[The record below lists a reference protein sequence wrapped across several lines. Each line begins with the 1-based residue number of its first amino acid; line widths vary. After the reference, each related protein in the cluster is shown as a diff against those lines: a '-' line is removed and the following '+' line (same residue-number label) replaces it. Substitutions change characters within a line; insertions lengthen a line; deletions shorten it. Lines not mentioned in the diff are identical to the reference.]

1 MAIFVL
7 KNASVTIN
15 SVDLSAYVTSVTLDY
30 KKDAVESTAMGAS
43 GHTYEGGL
51 QSNTVTVS
59 LNQDFA
65 ATKTEATIF
74 PLVGTSTTVVVKADS
89 GAVSATNPSYTVSST
104 YLEGSQPVAGAVGD
118 LAAMQLTFT
127 GGTLVKATS

>member
-30 KKDAVESTAMGAS
+30 KIDAVESTAMGAG
-43 GHTYEGGL
+43 GHVYVGGL
-51 QSNTVTVS
+51 QANQVTVN

-74 PLVGTSTTVVVKADS
+74 PLVGTSTTIVVKADT
-89 GAVSATNPSYTVSST
+89 GAVSTTNPSYTISNS
-104 YLEGSQPVAGAVGD
+104 YLEGSQPVNGSVGD
-118 LAAMQLTFT
+118 LAAMALTFT
-127 GGTLVKATS
+127 GGTLVKATT

>member
-7 KNASVTIN
+7 KNASVTIG
-15 SVDLSAYVTSVTLDY
+15 SVDLSPYVTQVSVDY
-30 KKDAVESTAMGAS
+30 KVTPVSSTAMGDVS
-43 GHTYEGGL
+43 ERSIGGL
-51 QSNTVTVS
+51 QSNSVTVT

-74 PLVGTSTTVVVKADS
+74 PLVGTQTTVVVKSDS
-89 GAVSATNPSYTVSST
+89 GATSATNPSYTIANT

-118 LAAMQLTFT
+118 LAAMSLTFS
-127 GGTLVKATS
+127 GGTLTKATS

>member
-30 KKDAVESTAMGAS
+30 KIDAVESTAMGS
-43 GHTYEGGL
+43 GGHVYTGGL
-51 QSNTVTVS
+51 QANSVTVN

-89 GAVSATNPSYTVSST
+89 GAVSATNPSYTISNA
-104 YLEGSQPVAGAVGD
+104 YLEGSQPVAGSVGD
-118 LAAMQLTFT
+118 LAAMAVVFN

>member
-15 SVDLSAYVTSVTLDY
+15 SVDLSSYVTSVTLDY
-30 KKDAVESTAMGAS
+30 KIDAVESTAMGS
-43 GHTYEGGL
+43 GGHVYTGGL
-51 QSNTVTVS
+51 QANQVTVN

-74 PLVGTSTTVVVKADS
+74 PLVGTSTTVVVKADT
-89 GAVSATNPSYTVSST
+89 GAVSTTNPSYTISST
-104 YLEGSQPVAGAVGD
+104 YLEGSQPVNGSVGD
-118 LAAMQLTFT
+118 LAAMALTFT
-127 GGTLVKATS
+127 GGTLVKATT

>member
-7 KNASVTIN
+7 KNASVTVN

-30 KKDAVESTAMGAS
+30 KVDSVEVTAMGAT
-43 GHTYEGGL
+43 GHSYTGGL
-51 QSNTVTVS
+51 QSNTVALN

-65 ATKTEATIF
+65 ATKVEATTF
-74 PLVGTSTTVVVKADS
+74 PLVGTTTTLVIKADS
-89 GAVSATNPSYTVSST
+89 GAVSATNPSYTIT
-104 YLEGSQPVAGAVGD
+104 GAYLEGSQPVQGAVGD

-127 GGTLVKATS
+127 GGSLVKATS

>member
-15 SVDLSAYVTSVTLDY
+15 SVDLSAYVTSVTVDY
-30 KKDAVESTAMGAS
+30 KVDAVESTAMGNT
-43 GHTYEGGL
+43 GHLYVGGL
-51 QSNTVTVS
+51 QSNSVTVN

-74 PLVGTSTTVVVKADS
+74 PLVGTSTTVVVKSDS
-89 GAVSATNPSYTVSST
+89 GAVSITNPSYTIANT
-104 YLEGSQPVAGAVGD
+104 FLEGSQPVAGAVGD
-118 LAAMQLTFT
+118 LAAMALTFN
-127 GGTLVKATS
+127 GGTMTKATS

>member
-15 SVDLSAYVTSVTLDY
+15 SVDLSAYVTSVTVDY
-30 KKDAVESTAMGAS
+30 KVDAVESTAMGAS
-43 GHTYEGGL
+43 GHSFTGGL
-51 QSNTVTVS
+51 QSNSITVN

-89 GAVSATNPSYTVSST
+89 GATSATNPSYTIAGT
-104 YLEGSQPVAGAVGD
+104 FLEGSQPVAGAVGD
-118 LAAMQLTFT
+118 LAAMALTFN
-127 GGTLVKATS
+127 GGTMTKATS

>member
-15 SVDLSAYVTSVTLDY
+15 SVDLSAYVTSVTVDY
-30 KKDAVESTAMGAS
+30 KVDAVESTAMGAG
-43 GHTYEGGL
+43 GHTYTGGL
-51 QSNTVTVS
+51 QANTVTVN

-89 GAVSATNPSYTVSST
+89 GAVSATNPSYTVSDA

-118 LAAMQLTFT
+118 LAAMSLSFT
-127 GGTLVKATS
+127 GGTLAKATS

>member
-15 SVDLSAYVTSVTLDY
+15 SVDLSAYVTSVTVDY
-30 KKDAVESTAMGAS
+30 KVDAVESTAMGAT
-43 GHTYEGGL
+43 GHTYTGGL
-51 QSNTVTVS
+51 QSGTVTVS

-74 PLVGTSTTVVVKADS
+74 PLVGTTTTVVVKADS
-89 GAVSATNPSYTVSST
+89 GAVAATNPSYTCSG
-104 YLEGSQPVAGAVGD
+104 YLEGSQPVNGSVGD
-118 LAAMQLTFT
+118 LSAMQLTFQGPIT
-127 GGTLVKATS
+127 KATS

>member
-15 SVDLSAYVTSVTLDY
+15 SVDLSAYVTSVTVDY
-30 KKDAVESTAMGAS
+30 KVDAVESTAMGAS
-43 GHTYEGGL
+43 GHSYTGGL
-51 QSNTVTVS
+51 QSNSVTVN

-74 PLVGTSTTVVVKADS
+74 PLVGTNTTVVVKADS
-89 GAVSATNPSYTVSST
+89 GAVSATNPSYTIT
-104 YLEGSQPVAGAVGD
+104 AFLEGSQPVSGAVGD
-118 LAAMQLTFT
+118 LAAMALTFN
-127 GGTLVKATS
+127 GGTMTKATS